1 MKTQLFLE
9 LKQDG
14 RLYLTRNE
22 HNFGFNIDITPL
34 FQLFMEFAKS
44 EKELSLT
51 PASQDKE

>member
-9 LKQDG
+9 LKKDG
-14 RLYLTRNE
+14 RLQLTRDE
-22 HNFGFNIDITPL
+22 INFGFNVDVTPL

-44 EKELSLT
+44 EKELLT